1 MKRDSEQIAI
11 AINMSRLKKTIGIM
25 GSMDAEIGHFLR
37 NAETKRETDWN
48 GITFYEAGLFGKDT
62 VIVKS
67 GVGKVFA
74 AMVCERMI
82 DEFDPAAVIFTGV
95 AGALNR
101 DLDIGD
107 VVLGKVCIQHDID
120 VQALGFMRG
129 AIPYTE
135 LREFKGDE
143 TLLHIAGSTKLK
155 GSKVISGTILTGDQ
169 FITAKEMSEHKYL
182 IDEMH
187 GDAIEM
193 EGGSIA
199 QVCTLNRIPFVIV
212 RTVSDRA
219 DGSAASDFNKF
230 LPVVARNS
238 FDVVKNLLLNYG
250 DGRR

>member
-1 MKRDSEQIAI
+1 
-11 AINMSRLKKTIGIM
+11 
-25 GSMDAEIGHFLR
+25 MDAEITQYLKNSEPR
-37 NAETKRETDWN
+37 KKTDWN
-48 GITFYEAGLFGKDT
+48 GITFHEAGLFGQDA

-74 AMVCERMI
+74 AMVCERLI
-82 DEFDPAAVIFTGV
+82 DIYGPDAVVFTGV

-101 DLDIGD
+101 ELDIGD
-107 VVLGKVCIQHDID
+107 VVLSKTCIQHDVD

-135 LREFKGDE
+135 LREFKADE
-143 TLLHIAGSTKLK
+143 NLLKIACATRLRRQKIITGR
-155 GSKVISGTILTGDQ
+155 ILTGDQ
-169 FITAKEMSEHKYL
+169 FITKKEMNEHKYL
-182 IDEMH
+182 TDELH

-199 QVCTLNRIPFVIV
+199 QVCTLNKIPFIIV

-219 DGSAASDFNKF
+219 DGTAASDFNKF

-238 FDVVKNLLLNYG
+238 FDVVKNLLLNYR
-250 DGRR
+250 DGV

>member
-1 MKRDSEQIAI
+1 MVRHKRA
-11 AINMSRLKKTIGIM
+11 IGII
-25 GSMDAEIGHFLR
+25 GSMDAEISHYLK
-37 NAETKRETDWN
+37 NSEPKRKTDWN
-48 GITFYEAGLFGKDT
+48 GITFHEAGLFGKDT

-74 AMVCERMI
+74 AMVCERLI

-101 DLDIGD
+101 ELHIGD
-107 VVLGKVCIQHDID
+107 VVLGKVCIQHDVD
-120 VQALGFMRG
+120 VQALGFVRG
-129 AIPYTE
+129 TIPYTE
-135 LREFKGDE
+135 LREFNADE
-143 TLLHIAGSTKLK
+143 TLLNIAERTKLR
-155 GSKVISGTILTGDQ
+155 GNKVIAGTILTGDQ

-182 IDEMH
+182 IDELH

-199 QVCTLNRIPFVIV
+199 QVCTLNKKPFIIV

-219 DGSAASDFNKF
+219 DGTAASDFNKF